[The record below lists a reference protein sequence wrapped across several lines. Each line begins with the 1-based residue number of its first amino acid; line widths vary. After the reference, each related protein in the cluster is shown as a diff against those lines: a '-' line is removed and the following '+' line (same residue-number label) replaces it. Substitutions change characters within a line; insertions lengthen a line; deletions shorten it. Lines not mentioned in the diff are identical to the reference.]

1 MAEPIGPDMFQRLSS
16 RSLLPL
22 LFGAFLHACGGAPEG
37 GEQTTDTDTLST
49 SQQQGESGVVKV
61 GGRLFAVPS
70 PVSTAMALKDA
81 GAAYDRSRTLDLAS
95 ADAATSKEARA
106 LVMGALGAD
115 LGYAV
120 LFDDGQHALS
130 TMKAI
135 ERLGAELQLT
145 HAFETTIVERF
156 RDNLSSSDSL
166 LRLSGMAFRAAD
178 EYLEQDQRQDVSAL
192 VVAGGWVE
200 VLYLTV
206 NDPQA
211 ASAKAIRD
219 RIAQQGKGLESVVGL
234 LEDHAADSPL
244 LPGLRRLQMLY
255 GDVGMQYTFQEPVTD
270 TKARTTYINSV
281 TTVDLTDDQL
291 QAITEAVNDL
301 RAQINA

>member
-1 MAEPIGPDMFQRLSS
+1 MFQRLSS

-70 PVSTAMALKDA
+70 PVSTATALKDA

-95 ADAATSKEARA
+95 ADAATSKESRA

-281 TTVDLTDDQL
+281 TSVDLTDDQL

>member
-1 MAEPIGPDMFQRLSS
+1 MFQRLSS

-178 EYLEQDQRQDVSAL
+178 EYLEQDQREDVSAL
-192 VVAGGWVE
+192 VLAGGWLE

-255 GDVGMQYTFQEPVTD
+255 GDVGMEYTFQEPVTD

>member
-1 MAEPIGPDMFQRLSS
+1 MFQRLSS

-37 GEQTTDTDTLST
+37 GEQTPDTDTLSS

-178 EYLEQDQRQDVSAL
+178 EYLEQDQREDVSAL
-192 VVAGGWVE
+192 VLAGGWLE

-255 GDVGMQYTFQEPVTD
+255 GDVGMEYTFQEPVTD

>member
-1 MAEPIGPDMFQRLSS
+1 MFQRLSS

-95 ADAATSKEARA
+95 ADVATSKEARA

>member
-1 MAEPIGPDMFQRLSS
+1 MFQRLSS

>member
-1 MAEPIGPDMFQRLSS
+1 MFQRLSS

-95 ADAATSKEARA
+95 ADAATSKESRA

-255 GDVGMQYTFQEPVTD
+255 GDVGMEYTFQEPVTD

>member
-1 MAEPIGPDMFQRLSS
+1 
-16 RSLLPL
+16 
-22 LFGAFLHACGGAPEG
+22 
-37 GEQTTDTDTLST
+37 
-49 SQQQGESGVVKV
+49 
-61 GGRLFAVPS
+61 
-70 PVSTAMALKDA
+70 
-81 GAAYDRSRTLDLAS
+81 
-95 ADAATSKEARA
+95 
-106 LVMGALGAD
+106 MGALGAD

-145 HAFETTIVERF
+145 HAFEATIVERF

>member
-1 MAEPIGPDMFQRLSS
+1 MFQRLSS

-37 GEQTTDTDTLST
+37 GEQTPDTDTLSS

-178 EYLEQDQRQDVSAL
+178 EYLEQDQREDVSAL
-192 VVAGGWVE
+192 VLAGGWLE

>member
-1 MAEPIGPDMFQRLSS
+1 MFQRLSS

-95 ADAATSKEARA
+95 ADVATSKEARA

-255 GDVGMQYTFQEPVTD
+255 GDVGMEYTFQEPVTD

>member
-1 MAEPIGPDMFQRLSS
+1 MFQRLSS

-178 EYLEQDQRQDVSAL
+178 EYLEQDQREDVSAL
-192 VVAGGWVE
+192 VLAGGWVE

>member
-1 MAEPIGPDMFQRLSS
+1 MFQRLSS

-37 GEQTTDTDTLST
+37 GEQTPDTDTLST

-70 PVSTAMALKDA
+70 PVSTATALKDA

-95 ADAATSKEARA
+95 ADVATSKEARA

-178 EYLEQDQRQDVSAL
+178 EYLEQDQREDVSAL
-192 VVAGGWVE
+192 VLAGGWVE